1 VYEVIRGQEVAVA
14 RLKAACR
21 SGRIAHAYLFTG
33 PAGVGKYA
41 AARGFAAALLCASAR
56 EGVACGKCFSC
67 RLFQSGNHP
76 DYHVLAPEGV
86 TIGIEKI
93 RRITFALGQRPHHRR
108 HVVVIDQAEK
118 VTAEGQNAFLK
129 TLEDPPGGAV
139 LILVTAHPNLLL
151 PTVVSRCCEVRFR
164 RLHPG
169 VVVEE
174 LVQRHGVPP
183 DEAKIL
189 AVLSGGSIG
198 RALELRRPEMMALR
212 EKVLRCALAPALR
225 EVQGSAVYNKT
236 EVEEWLAF
244 FNLWY
249 RDLLLYRITGD
260 SGPVVN
266 TDRLAE
272 LKEARLSRTG
282 LVASLE
288 AVEAARRMLR
298 ANVNPRLVLEGLVVR
313 LGSIMRSQK
322 PEVRSR
328 N

>member
-1 VYEVIRGQEVAVA
+1 MYEVIRGQEVAVA
-14 RLKAACR
+14 RLRAACR

-41 AARGFAAALLCASAR
+41 AAQAFATALLCAGAR
-56 EGVACGKCFSC
+56 DGAACGECFSC

-76 DYHVLAPEGV
+76 DYHLLAPEGV

-93 RRITFALGQRPHHRR
+93 RRITFALGQRPYHQR

-139 LILVTAHPNLLL
+139 LILVTAYPNLLL

-174 LVQRHGVPP
+174 LVRRHGVPP
-183 DEAKIL
+183 EEAKIL

-198 RALELRRPEMMALR
+198 RALELRRPETMALR
-212 EKVLRCALAPALR
+212 EKALRCALAPALR
-225 EVQGSAVYNKT
+225 EVQERVYNRA

-260 SGPVVN
+260 SGLLVN

-272 LKEARLSRTG
+272 LKEARLSRTS
-282 LVASLE
+282 LVAALE
-288 AVEAARRMLR
+288 AVRAAEEMLR

-322 PEVRSR
+322 LGVGGR